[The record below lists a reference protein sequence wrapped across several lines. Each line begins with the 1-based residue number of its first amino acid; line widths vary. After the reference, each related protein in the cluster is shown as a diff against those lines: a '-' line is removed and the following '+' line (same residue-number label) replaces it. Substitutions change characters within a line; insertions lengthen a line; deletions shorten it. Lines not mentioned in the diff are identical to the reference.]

1 MKFKRSGFL
10 SKVVVVCLLVFV
22 AITLL
27 NIQSQIQEAE
37 EQLEVYQAA
46 VDEQRETNAALEDNI
61 ANSSDPDTLLD
72 VAKDKLGLVEPGE
85 VIFYDTT
92 N

>member
-1 MKFKRSGFL
+1 M
-10 SKVVVVCLLVFV
+10 

>member
-10 SKVVVVCLLVFV
+10 SKIVVVCLLVFV
-22 AITLL
+22 ALTLL
-27 NIQSQIQEAE
+27 SVQSQIQEAQE
-37 EQLEVYQAA
+37 ELEVYQAA

-61 ANSSDPDTLLD
+61 ANSDDPDTVLD